1 MTTGKI
7 GVTVSVDLDASSVTI
22 RPVGVLTRHNVRALQ
37 AVCARAQRALPQ
49 CDLFL
54 DDSFLAYA
62 WDEAPD
68 LLKDIGI
75 RTSTM
80 SGPRHASRTAGRRTQ
95 AQAA

>member
-1 MTTGKI
+1 MTTRKI

-37 AVCARAQRALPQ
+37 AVCNRAQRALPQ

-62 WDEAPD
+62 WDEAPAV
-68 LLKDIGI
+68 LKDIGI

-80 SGPRHASRTAGRRTQ
+80 SGPRHASRTAGRRAQ